1 MNKQKESQAPEE
13 LRKSLPSPEEAAE
26 LLGKATKVTSWL
38 SALKQQT
45 RRRPFLGKSEDGKF
59 CVMLRDY
66 RIESLNADETS
77 PDIAKSLVPRRPTGR
92 RAAVD
97 GVRVAGKTSTMQRM
111 KPDSYKYD
119 FEKSIASFAGFF
131 PVDDPQYVLVV
142 CYETKRIEGVPYI
155 HQGGGRPAM
164 AFSEMVRAMSYVHNN
179 VSTKE

>member
-1 MNKQKESQAPEE
+1 MKP
-13 LRKSLPSPEEAAE
+13 RPISP
-26 LLGKATKVTSWL
+26 KAL
-38 SALKQQT
+38 S
-45 RRRPFLGKSEDGKF
+45 RED
-59 CVMLRDY
+59 
-66 RIESLNADETS
+66 
-77 PDIAKSLVPRRPTGR
+77 R